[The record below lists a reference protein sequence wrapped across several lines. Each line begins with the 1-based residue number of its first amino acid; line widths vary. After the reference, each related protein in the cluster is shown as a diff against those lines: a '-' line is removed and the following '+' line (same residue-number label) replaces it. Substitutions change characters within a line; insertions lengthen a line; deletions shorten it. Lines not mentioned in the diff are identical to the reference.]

1 VARKVSNFGNQGRIA
16 MKVGDIM
23 IEAAQTCTS
32 EASLADAAH
41 MMRKYECGVLP
52 VLDHLGK
59 GMVLGM
65 ITDRDICMA
74 VARTDR
80 PASGIPVSEAISP
93 HLYGTTGEA
102 DVKEALRMMAD
113 YHVRR
118 LPVLRKDQTLEG
130 IVCLDDILLCAQES
144 AGREP
149 PSVSYEDVVITLKT
163 ICRHLSARHV
173 KVEHGA
179 TA

>member
-1 VARKVSNFGNQGRIA
+1 
-16 MKVGDIM
+16 
-23 IEAAQTCTS
+23 
-32 EASLADAAH
+32 

-74 VARTDR
+74 VAPTDR
-80 PASGIPVSEAISP
+80 PASGILVCEAIS
-93 HLYGTTGEA
+93 HQLYGTTREA
-102 DVKEALRMMAD
+102 DVKDALRTMAD
-113 YHVRR
+113 HHVRR

-130 IVCLDDILLCAQES
+130 IVCLDDILLYARES
-144 AGREP
+144 AGRET
-149 PSVSYEDVVITLKT
+149 PSVSYEDVVTTLKA

-173 KVEHGA
+173 KAEHGA